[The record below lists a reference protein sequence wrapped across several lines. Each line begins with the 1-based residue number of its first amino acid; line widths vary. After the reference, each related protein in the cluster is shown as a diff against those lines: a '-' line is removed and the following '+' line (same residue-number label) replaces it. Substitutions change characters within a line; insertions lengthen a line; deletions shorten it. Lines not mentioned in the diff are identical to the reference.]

1 MHIIHIAAELAPI
14 CKVGG
19 LADVVQGLSRELVI
33 RGNLVEI
40 ILPKYKH
47 MRYEL
52 ITKLVKSCDSLL
64 VEWHQRQIS
73 CTIYKGFVDE
83 LTCFFIEA
91 DSEDNFFNRED
102 CYGEAD
108 DAERFAFFS
117 KASMEFL
124 HKSNRQPDI
133 IHCHDWHTGL
143 IPVFQTE
150 VYQYLGLRD
159 SRTCYTIHNFKHQ
172 GICGEEILC
181 ATDLNR
187 PEYYFSPDRLGD
199 NTYKSA
205 LNLMKGGI
213 VYSDFVT
220 TVSPTYALEAKKPE
234 QGFGLEKTL
243 QIHHEKF
250 EGVINGIDM
259 KEWNPQD
266 DRFITENYSVQSIER
281 KLENKRA
288 LRECLQLEDN
298 KRPIIAY
305 IGRLDAQKGLE
316 LVRHSIFYC
325 INNKAQFVL
334 LGTSPDPSVNED
346 FEELKDQINQDPN
359 CHLEI
364 RFDEELAH
372 QIYAGADMLLVPS
385 RFEPCGLTQ
394 LIAMRYGTIP
404 VVRSVGGLADTV
416 FDKDNSEK
424 DLDMRNGYV
433 FKNDD
438 IFGVESAL
446 ERAITCFNTAPKD
459 FHSLIVAAMQ
469 TDHSWSKSGQRY
481 IDIYTRIGLK

>member
-19 LADVVQGLSRELVI
+19 LADVVQGLSRELGT
-33 RGNLVEI
+33 RSNLVEI

-47 MRYEL
+47 LRYDLIAEL
-52 ITKLVKSCDSLL
+52 TKSHEGLMVA
-64 VEWHQRQIS
+64 WQQRQIA
-73 CTIYKGFVDE
+73 CTVYKGYVEE
-83 LTCFFIEA
+83 LTCFFIEPH
-91 DSEDNFFNRED
+91 SEDNFFNRED
-102 CYGEAD
+102 CYGEPD
-108 DAERFAFFS
+108 DTERFAFFS

-124 HKSNRQPDI
+124 HKSSTYPDI
-133 IHCHDWHTGL
+133 IHCHDWHTAL
-143 IPVFQTE
+143 IPVLKAE
-150 VYQYLGLRD
+150 VYQNLGFKD

-187 PEYYFSPDRLGD
+187 PEYYFSLDRLGD
-199 NTYKSA
+199 NTYKTA

-220 TVSPTYALEAKKPE
+220 TVSPTHALEAKNQD

-243 QIHHEKF
+243 QVHHDKF
-250 EGVINGIDM
+250 EGVINGIDF
-259 KEWNPQD
+259 KAWNPQE
-266 DRFITENYSVQSIER
+266 DRFIANNYSVQSIER
-281 KLENKRA
+281 KYENKRA
-288 LRECLQLEDN
+288 LRKRLQLEDN

-346 FEELKDQINQDPN
+346 FEELKVQVNQDPN

-372 QIYAGADMLLVPS
+372 QLYAGADMLLVPS

-424 DLDMRNGYV
+424 DQDMRNGYV
-433 FKNDD
+433 FKDD
-438 IFGVESAL
+438 NVIGVEGAL
-446 ERAITCFNTAPKD
+446 ERAIACFDTKPKD
-459 FHSLIVAAMQ
+459 FRSLIVTAMQ
-469 TDHSWSKSGQRY
+469 TDHSWSKSGQSY
-481 IDIYTRIGLK
+481 IDIYKQISSE

>member
-1 MHIIHIAAELAPI
+1 MHVIQIAAELAPI

-19 LADVVQGLSRELVI
+19 LADVVQGLSRELVT
-33 RGNLVEI
+33 RDHLVEI
-40 ILPKYKH
+40 ILPKYKN
-47 MRYEL
+47 MRYDL
-52 ITKLVKSCDSLL
+52 ITELRKSYENLI
-64 VEWHQRQIS
+64 VNWNQRQIS
-73 CTIYKGFVDE
+73 CIVYMGYVDE
-83 LTCFFIEA
+83 LTCFFIEPQ
-91 DSEDNFFNRED
+91 SEDNFFNREN
-102 CYGEAD
+102 CYGEPD

-124 HKSNRQPDI
+124 CKSNRHPEI

-143 IPVFQTE
+143 IPVFKSE
-150 VYQYLGLRD
+150 VYQHLGLRD

-172 GICGEEILC
+172 GICGQEILC

-187 PEYYFSPDRLGD
+187 PEYFLSLDRLGD
-199 NTYKSA
+199 NRHKTA

-213 VYSDFVT
+213 VYSEFVT
-220 TVSPTYALEAKKPE
+220 TVSPTHAIEARN
-234 QGFGLEKTL
+234 QNLGFGLEKTL
-243 QIHHEKF
+243 QTHQDKF
-250 EGVINGIDM
+250 KGILNGIDC
-259 KEWNPQD
+259 KVWNPRED
-266 DRFITENYSVQSIER
+266 SFIAKNYSVQTIER
-281 KLENKRA
+281 KSQNKRA
-288 LRECLQLEDN
+288 LRERLHLEDS

-305 IGRLDAQKGLE
+305 IGRLDTQKGLE

-334 LGTSPDPSVNED
+334 LGTSPDPSINDDFDELKALVNED
-346 FEELKDQINQDPN
+346 LN

-372 QIYAGADMLLVPS
+372 QMFAGADMLLVPS

-424 DLDMRNGYV
+424 DIDMRNGYV

-438 IFGVESAL
+438 VIAV
-446 ERAITCFNTAPKD
+446 ERALDRAIACFDTAPKD
-459 FHSLIVAAMQ
+459 FRSLIVTAMQ
-469 TDHSWSKSGQRY
+469 ADHSWSKSGQCY
-481 IDIYTRIGLK
+481 IDIYRHISSG